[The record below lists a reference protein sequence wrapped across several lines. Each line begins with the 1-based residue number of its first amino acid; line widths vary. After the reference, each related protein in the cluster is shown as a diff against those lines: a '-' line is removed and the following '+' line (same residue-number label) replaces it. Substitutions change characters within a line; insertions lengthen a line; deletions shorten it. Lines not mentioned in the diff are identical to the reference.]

1 MPLIKGPTSNMPI
14 APMSFRHT
22 LAFQTT
28 LKGTKRKE
36 AGRVDAEIMHDPV
49 VEDDKKAQ
57 M

>member
-1 MPLIKGPTSNMPI
+1 MPLIRGPISNMPI
-14 APMSFRHT
+14 APMSSSPT
-22 LAFQTT
+22 LAFQMI